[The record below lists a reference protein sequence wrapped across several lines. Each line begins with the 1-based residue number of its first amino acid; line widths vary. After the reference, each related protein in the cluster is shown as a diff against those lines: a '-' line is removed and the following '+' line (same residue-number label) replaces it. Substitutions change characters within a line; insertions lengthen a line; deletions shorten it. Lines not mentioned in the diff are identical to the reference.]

1 MKKAIIAITIVALL
15 MCGCSGGIEE
25 KTATESSTATA
36 GDQFVFA
43 NIPGETDLVYVIKTN
58 GVYIYWTS
66 TTQSGFH
73 VDGMA
78 PFTPK
83 YGYGGNLVYYL
94 PGEDKLVN
102 ENGEEVPGIKRDVGD
117 RPDF

>member
-1 MKKAIIAITIVALL
+1 MKKVMIIAITIVALL
-15 MCGCSGGIEE
+15 ACGCSGGIKE
-25 KTATESSTATA
+25 KTATESTATS
-36 GDQFVFA
+36 GDQCVFA
-43 NIPGETDLVYVIKTN
+43 EIPGETDLVYVIKTN

-66 TTQSGFH
+66 TTHGGFH

-83 YGYGGNLVYYL
+83 YGYSGIHVYYL
-94 PGEDKLVN
+94 PEENKLVN

-117 RPDF
+117 RPEF

>member
-1 MKKAIIAITIVALL
+1 MKKVIIAITIVALL
-15 MCGCSGGIEE
+15 ACGCSGGIGE
-25 KTATESSTATA
+25 KTTTESTATS

-43 NIPGETDLVYVIKTN
+43 KIPGETDLVYVVKTN

-66 TTQSGFH
+66 ATYYGYQ

-83 YGYGGNLVYYL
+83 YGYGGNNVYYL
-94 PGEDKLVN
+94 PEEDKLVN
-102 ENGEEVPGIKRDVGD
+102 ENGEEVPGIKRNVGD
-117 RPDF
+117 RPKF